1 MIASPVHLEPVVSP
15 LDRIRAS
22 NAAALTRAEVAAAL
36 GVDPRTVS
44 VGIADGTIPSIRL
57 GRRILI
63 PREKFLALFATEDAA

>member
-1 MIASPVHLEPVVSP
+1 MGTST
-15 LDRIRAS
+15 LDEIRAS
-22 NAAALTRAEVAAAL
+22 RSAAITRTEAAAAL

-44 VGIADGTIPSIRL
+44 VGIADGTIPSLRL